1 MATVSLSLED
11 TAILLKEFY
20 KKSDDPEDH
29 AGYADFF
36 KDDGTL
42 KLGLNSYHGRKGHT
56 QLKLPR

>member
-42 KLGLNSYHGRKGHT
+42 VMGLKTYHGREGEH
-56 QLKLPR
+56 